1 MATKKKSTR
10 SLTTRSSLSSKYTIL
25 FALIFGLVGG
35 FVLRSIYAAP
45 ADNNALISTTSG
57 ITGNGAPSGAHYNLN
72 VIGVPKG
79 KTADITSG
87 NRIFVPLTGNC
98 KVGLSMG
105 DFNVLD
111 GNCTDGQA
119 AFQLPNPDP
128 SGTGTFVYSV
138 WARPLGKPGGTSTAT
153 TCATDPTT
161 QEIVCSLNSLVS
173 VRSTG
178 KSTFVNASKDLLSIT
193 VYLNGSTTPTT
204 VSLFDSTLQDYFW
217 NYDNNGLKN
226 LQLRFYQQ

>member
-1 MATKKKSTR
+1 MAT
-10 SLTTRSSLSSKYTIL
+10 
-25 FALIFGLVGG
+25 
-35 FVLRSIYAAP
+35 AP
-45 ADNNALISTTSG
+45 KT
-57 ITGNGAPSGAHYNLN
+57 
-72 VIGVPKG
+72 
-79 KTADITSG
+79 KTASISSG
-87 NRIFVPLTGNC
+87 NRIFVPLEGNC
-98 KVGLSMG
+98 KIGLSMG
-105 DFNVLD
+105 GFSVLD
-111 GNCTDGQA
+111 GNCTDGTA

-128 SGTGTFVYSV
+128 TGTGTFVYSV
-138 WARPLGKPGGTSTAT
+138 WARPLGKPGGSSTAT

-161 QEIVCSLNSLVS
+161 MEQVCSLNSLVS

>member
-1 MATKKKSTR
+1 MARKPQKKSG
-10 SLTTRSSLSSKYTIL
+10 LVNKFSLSGKTLIL
-25 FALIFGLVGG
+25 FVLVFGLVGG
-35 FVLRSIYAAP
+35 YALRSLYAAP
-45 ADNNALISTTSG
+45 ASNTTTF
-57 ITGNGAPSGAHYNLN
+57 ITGNGAPSGAHYNLS
-72 VIGVPKG
+72 VIGVPKT
-79 KTADITSG
+79 KTASISSG
-87 NRIFVPLTGNC
+87 NRIFVPLDGNC
-98 KVGLSMG
+98 KIGLSMG
-105 DFNVLD
+105 DFSVLD

-128 SGTGTFVYSV
+128 SATGTFVYSV
-138 WARPLGKPGGTSTAT
+138 WAKPLGKPGGTSTAT

-161 QEIVCSLNSLVS
+161 LEQVCSLNSLVS
-173 VRSTG
+173 VRTTG
-178 KSTFVNASKDLLSIT
+178 KSTFVNASKDLLSIS

>member
-1 MATKKKSTR
+1 MARKQPKKTA
-10 SLTTRSSLSSKYTIL
+10 LSNKFSMSGKTLVL
-25 FALIFGLVGG
+25 FALVFGLAGG
-35 FVLRSIYAAP
+35 YALRALYAAP
-45 ADNNALISTTSG
+45 ADTVL
-57 ITGNGAPSGAHYNLN
+57 TGNGSPSGAHYNLN
-72 VIGVPKG
+72 VIGVPKE
-79 KTADITSG
+79 KTASISSG

-98 KVGLSMG
+98 KIGLSMG
-105 DFNVLD
+105 DFSVLD

-128 SGTGTFVYSV
+128 TSTGTFVYSV
-138 WARPLGKPGGTSTAT
+138 WARPLGKPGGSATAT

-161 QEIVCSLNSLVS
+161 LEQVCSLNSLVT
-173 VRSTG
+173 VRGTG

-204 VSLFDSTLQDYFW
+204 LSLFDDRLQDYFW
-217 NYDNNGLKN
+217 NYDNTGLRN

>member
-1 MATKKKSTR
+1 MAAKKKNSR
-10 SLTTRSSLSSKYTIL
+10 SLVRRGSLNSKYTIL
-25 FALIFGLVGG
+25 FALVFGLVGG

-45 ADNNALISTTSG
+45 ADNSALISTT
-57 ITGNGAPSGAHYNLN
+57 TGNGAPNGAHYNLN
-72 VIGVPKG
+72 VIGVPKD
-79 KTADITSG
+79 KTASISSG

-98 KVGLSMG
+98 KIGLSMG
-105 DFNVLD
+105 TFSVLD
-111 GNCTDGQA
+111 GNCTDGSA

-128 SGTGTFVYSV
+128 TSTGTFTYSV
-138 WARPLGKPGGTSTAT
+138 WARPLGKPGGSSVAT

-161 QEIVCSLNSLVS
+161 LEVVCSLNSLVS
-173 VRSTG
+173 VRGTG
-178 KSTFVNASKDLLSIT
+178 KSTFINASKDLLSIT